1 MTLVLT
7 SHQPS
12 PRPVQVCFAA
22 AVPVAWRGEE
32 RLYYMGGNG
41 PHSGARNSSF
51 GLATLRRDGYAAV
64 RASAT
69 TSDPSPPSTLW
80 LNMPES

>member
-1 MTLVLT
+1 M
-7 SHQPS
+7 
-12 PRPVQVCFAA
+12 QVCFAA
-22 AVPVAWRGEE
+22 AAPVAWQGKE

-64 RASAT
+64 RTSAT
-69 TSDPSPPSTLW
+69 TSGPSSQPCD
-80 LNMPES
+80 